1 MTFGYKLLSLYLPL
15 VAGTGCGWI
24 LAAFLSA
31 RHIHWLGQSL
41 YWIGVPISV
50 FAFLRQADLSGSIWI
65 APLVAWVAVLV
76 SLALAWLWMQSQIS
90 QSSRSAA
97 KHSPPSVECADLKL
111 DPFDPALDPNHSPQ
125 GPNARSH
132 SSPAW
137 NSATQGSFLLTTMVG
152 NTGYLGY
159 PVVLSLVGSQYFGWA
174 IFYDLLGTML
184 ASYGLGVVL
193 AAQFGSAVGGTGQ
206 IIKALFYN
214 PTLWSFC
221 LGLVLHDAV
230 FPSAVDRVLNSLG
243 WSAIALSL
251 ILIGIR
257 LRQMSSWQHVH
268 TASVSLSIKML
279 IVPLGLGFLLH
290 QIALDPAVELVM
302 LLQTAMPPAFASLV
316 LSEAFGLD
324 QELTVTTL
332 IMGTVGLL
340 GMLPLWVWWFG

>member
-15 VAGTGCGWI
+15 IAGTGCGWI
-24 LAAFLSA
+24 FAAFLST
-31 RHIHWLGQSL
+31 RQVHWLGQSL
-41 YWIGVPISV
+41 YWVGVPISV
-50 FAFLRQADLSGSIWI
+50 FAFLRQADLSGNIWI
-65 APLVAWVAVLV
+65 APLVAWVSVLV
-76 SLALAWLWMQSQIS
+76 SLALAWIWIQSQIS
-90 QSSRSAA
+90 QSAYLSA
-97 KHSPPSVECADLKL
+97 KPPHPTHTADIKL
-111 DPFDPALDPNHSPQ
+111 DPLDPALDPDQPQALHSQ
-125 GPNARSH
+125 TH
-132 SSPAW
+132 SSAAEW
-137 NSATQGSFLLTTMVG
+137 DSATQGSFLLTTMVG

-159 PVVLSLVGSQYFGWA
+159 PVILSLVGSQYFGWA

-193 AAQFGSAVGGTGQ
+193 AARFGSAVGGTGQ

-221 LGLVLHDAV
+221 LGLVLHDV
-230 FPSAVDRVLNSLG
+230 ELPGPVDRVLNSLG

-268 TASVSLSIKML
+268 KASVSLSIKML
-279 IVPLGLGFLLH
+279 IVPLGLGIVLH

-332 IMGTVGLL
+332 VMGTLGLL
-340 GMLPLWVWWFG
+340 GMLPLWIWWFG